1 MLLKRLNKKPDFIAI
16 AWDAQQKTFRHELA
30 PDYKAT
36 RKKMDDDCEKNSF
49 FCLTLHVRIPFLQI
63 SFPS

>member
-16 AWDAQQKTFRHELA
+16 TRDAQQKTFRHELA

-36 RKKMDDDCEKNSF
+36 RKKMDDDFKSQ
-49 FCLTLHVRIPFLQI
+49 IPIIQNIIKEL
-63 SFPS
+63 

>member
-16 AWDAQQKTFRHELA
+16 AWDTQQKTFRHELA

-36 RKKMDDDCEKNSF
+36 RKKMDDDFKSQ
-49 FCLTLHVRIPFLQI
+49 IPIIQVIIKEL
-63 SFPS
+63 

>member
-1 MLLKRLNKKPDFIAI
+1 MLLKRLNKKPDYIAI

-36 RKKMDDDCEKNSF
+36 RKKMDDDFKSQ
-49 FCLTLHVRIPFLQI
+49 IPIIQEIIKEL
-63 SFPS
+63 